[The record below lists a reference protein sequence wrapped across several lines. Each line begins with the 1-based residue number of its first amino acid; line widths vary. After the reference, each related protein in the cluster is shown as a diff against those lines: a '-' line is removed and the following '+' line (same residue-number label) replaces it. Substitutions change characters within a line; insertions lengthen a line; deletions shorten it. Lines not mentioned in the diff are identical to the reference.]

1 MLKVRLE
8 DFSPVALADKKI
20 ILPLLLAND
29 IFFCDY
35 SFANLFMW
43 GDIFKTRW
51 LFQEERLWIY
61 NGYDDLM
68 LMPVGKALTLPGLV
82 AVSDMLRRQGKSGN
96 FVLVDQDFV
105 KDNAGL
111 ADFFNV
117 KIDLDNGDYIY
128 SSQKL
133 VDLPGNKL
141 HKKRNLINQFLA
153 LYPDYSASRC
163 RLPIWTPAWNCR
175 KNGAGSAPARKL
187 DFDHETSALK
197 RALRNFSEL
206 ELQGLKISHGGELFA
221 FSIFSQLSSNMADV
235 HFEKFD
241 PEIKGIGQVINWE
254 TAKSLSAKYKY
265 INREQDLGID
275 GLRQAKK
282 SYSPEYI
289 VSAYFLERKNYFKGK
304 MGAMIFRGIQAPARA
319 RAR

>member
-1 MLKVRLE
+1 MLKVKLE
-8 DFSPVALADKKI
+8 NFSPVTLADKKI
-20 ILPLLLAND
+20 IMPLLLAND
-29 IFFCDY
+29 VFFCDY

-43 GDIFKTRW
+43 GDIFKTSW
-51 LFQEERLWIY
+51 LFYEERLWIY

-68 LMPVGKALTLPGLV
+68 LMPVGKALTLPELV
-82 AVSDMLRRQGKSGN
+82 KVSDMLRRDGKSGN

-105 KDNAGL
+105 KASQDLNL
-111 ADFFNV
+111 FFNV
-117 KIDLDNGDYIY
+117 EIDLDNGDYIY

-153 LYPDYSASRC
+153 LYPDYRC
-163 RLPIWTPAWNCR
+163 QPLLPSDLGACLELSEKWCR
-175 KNGAGSAPARKL
+175 QRTCEEL

-197 RALRNFSEL
+197 KALGHLDEL
-206 ELQGLKISHGGELFA
+206 ELQGLKILRGGELFA
-221 FSIFSQLSSNMADV
+221 FSIFSRLSSNMADV

-241 PEIKGIGQVINWE
+241 PGIKGIGQVINWE

-265 INREQDLGID
+265 INREQDLGIA

-289 VSAYFLERKNYFKGK
+289 VSAYFLERKN
-304 MGAMIFRGIQAPARA
+304 
-319 RAR
+319 

>member
-1 MLKVRLE
+1 MLKVKLE
-8 DFSPVALADKKI
+8 NFSPIGLADRKI

-29 IFFCDY
+29 VFFCDFN
-35 SFANLFMW
+35 FANLFMW

-51 LFQEERLWIY
+51 LLHDERLWIY

-68 LMPVGKALTLPGLV
+68 LLPVGKALTLPDLV
-82 AVSDMLRRQGKSGN
+82 TASDMLRREGKSGN

-117 KIDLDNGDYIY
+117 TIDLDNGDYIY

-133 VDLPGNKL
+133 VDLAGNKL
-141 HKKRNLINQFLA
+141 HKKRNLINQFLE
-153 LYPDYSASRC
+153 LYPGYVCQPLQASDLDACLELAEKWC
-163 RLPIWTPAWNCR
+163 RQRSCQE
-175 KNGAGSAPARKL
+175 L

-197 RALRNFSEL
+197 RGLRNFSEL
-206 ELQGLKISHGGELFA
+206 ELQGLKLSHGSELFA
-221 FSIFSQLSSNMADV
+221 FSIFSRLSSNMADV

-254 TAKSLSAKYKY
+254 TAKKLSAQYKY
-265 INREQDLGID
+265 INREQDLGIA

-282 SYSPEYI
+282 SYDPEYV
-289 VSAYFLERKNYFKGK
+289 VSAYFLERK
-304 MGAMIFRGIQAPARA
+304 
-319 RAR
+319 

>member
-1 MLKVRLE
+1 MQEVKLE
-8 DFSPVALADKKI
+8 KFSPVTLADKKI
-20 ILPLLLAND
+20 IMPLLLGND
-29 IFFCDY
+29 VFFCDY

-43 GDIFKTRW
+43 GDIFRTRW
-51 LFQEERLWIY
+51 LFHDERLWIY
-61 NGYDDLM
+61 NGHDDLM
-68 LMPVGKALTLPGLV
+68 LMPVGKALTLPELV
-82 AVSDMLRRQGKSGN
+82 AVSDMMRREGKSGN

-105 KDNAGL
+105 LANKDLNL
-111 ADFFNV
+111 FFNV
-117 KIDLDNGDYIY
+117 EIDLDNGDYIY

-153 LYPDYSASRC
+153 LYPDYVCQPLQPSDLDACLVLSEKWC
-163 RLPIWTPAWNCR
+163 RQRNCQE
-175 KNGAGSAPARKL
+175 L

-197 RALRNFSEL
+197 RALGNFSEL
-206 ELQGLKISHGGELFA
+206 ELQGLKISHGGVLFA

-254 TAKSLSAKYKY
+254 TAKSLAAKYKY
-265 INREQDLGID
+265 INREQDLGIE

-282 SYSPEYI
+282 SYSPEYV
-289 VSAYFLERKNYFKGK
+289 VSAYFLERKN
-304 MGAMIFRGIQAPARA
+304 
-319 RAR
+319 

>member
-1 MLKVRLE
+1 MIKLDLE
-8 DFSPVALADKKI
+8 LFSPVTLTDKKI
-20 ILPLLLAND
+20 IQPLLLAND
-29 IFFCDY
+29 VFFCDF

-51 LFQEERLWIY
+51 LFQEDRLWLY

-68 LMPVGKALTLPGLV
+68 LMPVGKALTLPNLV

-105 KDNAGL
+105 KDNPGL
-111 ADFFNV
+111 ANFFNV
-117 KIDLDNGDYIY
+117 TIDLDNGDYIY

-141 HKKRNLINQFLA
+141 HKKRNLVNQFLA
-153 LYPDYSASRC
+153 LYPDYACLPLQASDLENCLVLSEKWC
-163 RLPIWTPAWNCR
+163 RLRTCQE
-175 KNGAGSAPARKL
+175 L

-197 RALRNFSEL
+197 RALNNFSEL
-206 ELQGLKISHGGELFA
+206 ALQGLKIAQSGELIA
-221 FSIFSQLSSNMADV
+221 FSIFSALSSNMADV

-254 TAKSLSAKYKY
+254 TAKSLSPKYKY
-265 INREQDLGID
+265 INREQDLGLE

-289 VSAYFLERKNYFKGK
+289 VSAYLLLRL
-304 MGAMIFRGIQAPARA
+304 P
-319 RAR
+319 

>member
-1 MLKVRLE
+1 MIEIGLEMFAPVML
-8 DFSPVALADKKI
+8 AAKKI
-20 ILPLLLAND
+20 ILPQLLAND
-29 IFFCDY
+29 VFFCDY

-43 GDIFKTRW
+43 GDIFKTSW
-51 LFQEERLWIY
+51 LFQEDRLWIY

-68 LMPVGKALTLPGLV
+68 LMPVGKALTLPELV
-82 AVSDMLRRQGKSGN
+82 SVSDMLRRQGKSGN

-105 KDNAGL
+105 RDNTGL

-117 KIDLDNGDYIY
+117 KIDLANGDYIY

-141 HKKRNLINQFLA
+141 HRKRNLINQFLA
-153 LYPDYSASRC
+153 LYPDYVCQPLQASDLDACLDLSEKWC
-163 RLPIWTPAWNCR
+163 RQRSCQE
-175 KNGAGSAPARKL
+175 L

-206 ELQGLKISHGGELFA
+206 ELQGLKISLSGELIA

-265 INREQDLGID
+265 INREQDLGLE

-289 VSAYFLERKNYFKGK
+289 VSAYFLERKK
-304 MGAMIFRGIQAPARA
+304 
-319 RAR
+319 

>member
-1 MLKVRLE
+1 MIELDLGL
-8 DFSPVALADKKI
+8 FSPVTLADKKI
-20 ILPLLLAND
+20 ILPLLLDND
-29 IFFCDY
+29 VFFCDY

-43 GDIFKTRW
+43 GDIFRTSW
-51 LFQEERLWIY
+51 LFHDERLWIY

-68 LMPVGKALTLPGLV
+68 LMPVGKALTLPELV
-82 AVSDMLRRQGKSGN
+82 EVSGMLRRQGKSGN

-105 KDNAGL
+105 KDNADL
-111 ADFFNV
+111 VHFFNV
-117 KIDLDNGDYIY
+117 EIDLDNGDYIY

-153 LYPDYSASRC
+153 LYPDYVCQPLQASDLEACLKLSEKWC
-163 RLPIWTPAWNCR
+163 RQRSCQEM
-175 KNGAGSAPARKL
+175 

-206 ELQGLKISHGGELFA
+206 ELQGLKISRGGELIA
-221 FSIFSQLSSNMADV
+221 FSIFSELNSNMADV

-241 PEIKGIGQVINWE
+241 PEIKGVGQVINWE

-265 INREQDLGID
+265 INREQDLGLE

-282 SYSPEYI
+282 SYSPEYV
-289 VSAYFLERKNYFKGK
+289 VSAYFLKRKK
-304 MGAMIFRGIQAPARA
+304 
-319 RAR
+319 

>member
-1 MLKVRLE
+1 MT
-8 DFSPVALADKKI
+8 
-20 ILPLLLAND
+20 
-29 IFFCDY
+29 
-35 SFANLFMW
+35 LFV
-43 GDIFKTRW
+43 
-51 LFQEERLWIY
+51 
-61 NGYDDLM
+61 DDLM
-68 LMPVGKALTLPGLV
+68 LMPVGKALAMPDLL

-105 KDNAGL
+105 KDNPGL
-111 ADFFNV
+111 ANFFNV

-153 LYPDYSASRC
+153 LYPDYICQPLKPLDLDDCLKLSRKWC
-163 RLPIWTPAWNCR
+163 RQRTCQE
-175 KNGAGSAPARKL
+175 L

-197 RALRNFSEL
+197 RALRNFNEL
-206 ELQGLKISHGGELFA
+206 ELHGLKISHGGELIA
-221 FSIFSQLSSNMADV
+221 FSIFSELSSNMADV

-254 TAKSLSAKYKY
+254 TAKSLSPKYKY
-265 INREQDLGID
+265 INREQDLGLE

-289 VSAYFLERKNYFKGK
+289 VSAYLLLRF
-304 MGAMIFRGIQAPARA
+304 P
-319 RAR
+319 

>member
-1 MLKVRLE
+1 VLTAKLE
-8 DFSPVALADKKI
+8 RFSPVGIADKET
-20 ILPLLLAND
+20 ILPLLLASD
-29 IFFCDY
+29 VFFCDF

-51 LFQEERLWIY
+51 LFQEGRLWIY

-68 LMPVGKALTLPGLV
+68 LMPVGKPLALPDLV
-82 AVSDMLRRQGKSGN
+82 AASDMLRQEGKSGN

-105 KDNAGL
+105 KENAAL

-117 KIDLDNGDYIY
+117 TIDLDNGDYIY

-153 LYPDYSASRC
+153 LYPDHTCLPLGASDLDACLELSEKWC
-163 RLPIWTPAWNCR
+163 RMRTCQEA
-175 KNGAGSAPARKL
+175 

-197 RALRNFSEL
+197 RALGNFSEL
-206 ELQGLKISHGGELFA
+206 ELQGLKISHGGKLVA
-221 FSIFSQLSSNMADV
+221 FSIFSQLNSNMADV

-241 PEIKGIGQVINWE
+241 PEMKGIGQMINWE
-254 TAKSLSAKYKY
+254 TAKFLLPKYKY
-265 INREQDLGID
+265 INREQDLGIV

-282 SYSPEYI
+282 SYDPEYV
-289 VSAYFLERKNYFKGK
+289 VSAYFMERKK
-304 MGAMIFRGIQAPARA
+304 
-319 RAR
+319 

>member
-1 MLKVRLE
+1 MIELDLE
-8 DFSPVALADKKI
+8 MFSPVTLADKKI
-20 ILPLLLAND
+20 ILPLLQAND
-29 IFFCDY
+29 VFFCDF

-51 LFQEERLWIY
+51 LFQEDRLWIY
-61 NGYDDLM
+61 NGYDDMM
-68 LMPVGKALTLPGLV
+68 LLPVGKALTLPDLV
-82 AVSDMLRRQGKSGN
+82 AVSDMLHRQGKSGN

-105 KDNAGL
+105 KENDDL

-117 KIDLDNGDYIY
+117 EIDLDNGDYIY

-153 LYPDYSASRC
+153 LYPDYVCQPLQATDLDACLELSEKWC
-163 RLPIWTPAWNCR
+163 RMRTCVEA
-175 KNGAGSAPARKL
+175 

-197 RALRNFSEL
+197 RALGNFSEL
-206 ELQGLKISHGGELFA
+206 ELQGLKISHGNELLA
-221 FSIFSQLSSNMADV
+221 FSIFSRLSSNMADV
-235 HFEKFD
+235 HFEKFA

-254 TAKSLSAKYKY
+254 TAKSLSATYKY
-265 INREQDLGID
+265 INREQDLGIE

-282 SYSPEYI
+282 SYDPEYI
-289 VSAYFLERKNYFKGK
+289 VSAYFLERKK
-304 MGAMIFRGIQAPARA
+304 
-319 RAR
+319 